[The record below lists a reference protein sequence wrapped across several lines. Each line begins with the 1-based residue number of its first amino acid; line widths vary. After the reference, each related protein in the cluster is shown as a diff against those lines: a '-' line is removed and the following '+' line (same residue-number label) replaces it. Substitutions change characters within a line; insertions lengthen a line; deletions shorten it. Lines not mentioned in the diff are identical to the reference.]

1 MGLASIKFL
10 ENIEL
15 AREYERNNRGAY
27 EGRLPARGSNW
38 SYLDHVEAVVEE
50 KCGEVAGSEKY
61 RSLYRCRC
69 DFWCPTDQQT

>member
-15 AREYERNNRGAY
+15 ARNMRNNRGAY

-38 SYLDHVEAVVEE
+38 SYLDQVAQSWRKSVE
-50 KCGEVAGSEKY
+50 GTGSEQY
-61 RSLYRCRC
+61 RSYMVRV
-69 DFWCPTDQQT
+69 